1 MREYGKNHK
10 KGPSDIKIGHSL
22 LPILQET
29 TTFTNRKSEGQ
40 KTKMGRK
47 KFSQKEYDVI
57 RKLLGSKMRANR
69 AQQKMVRHTLRTVF
83 EFNISDFNIQ
93 GQAFGPADL
102 DECLR
107 RGRIHVLDD
116 ATIEAMKLR
125 HAEKKLHDEAVQQA
139 EAIADGEAV
148 DWQKVLEEWNEYYKN
163 NPQEAER

>member
-1 MREYGKNHK
+1 ML
-10 KGPSDIKIGHSL
+10 S
-22 LPILQET
+22 ILEKT
-29 TTFTNRKSEGQ
+29 TTFTIAKKQNSQ
-40 KTKMGRK
+40 MGRK
-47 KFSQKEYDVI
+47 KFSQKEFDVI

-69 AQQKMVRHTLRTVF
+69 AQQKIIRHTLRTVF

-163 NPQEAER
+163 NPEQQGEK